1 MRPTVRQPLSV
12 TRPRLRRSS
21 LALGLALVLG
31 AASAAFAQPA
41 YPERPVRLVVPFA
54 PGGGTDL
61 IARSLAAGLA
71 QSLGQSVVVENK
83 PGAGT
88 VIGTDLVA
96 KSAPDGYTVLVATFA
111 HAVNPSLLDKLPY
124 DTDTAFAPV
133 SLIARG
139 PNVLVVSASSPWQDV
154 AQLLAAARSSPK
166 GLTFASQG
174 SGTSAHLAGEMFVS
188 LTRANLLHV
197 PYKGAGPALTDLIGG
212 QVDMMFAT
220 AAAVARQVSAGKL
233 RALAVTSTE
242 RSPVFAGIAA
252 VAETVPG
259 YAVESWYGLF
269 VPAGTP
275 AEPIRRLGEAV
286 AQSVRREEFRGRI
299 EAEGLTLS
307 AGSAIELD
315 RYVKAEAERWRLVAI
330 DMKKKGY

>member
-1 MRPTVRQPLSV
+1 MN
-12 TRPRLRRSS
+12 PRMLAAGLLIGLAQS
-21 LALGLALVLG
+21 LAPVAP
-31 AASAAFAQPA
+31 AMAQSS

-54 PGGGTDL
+54 PGGGTDQ

-139 PNVLVVSASSPWQDV
+139 PNVLVVPATSPWHDV
-154 AQLLAAARSSPK
+154 SQLLAAARSAPK
-166 GLTFASQG
+166 GLTYASQG

-188 LTRANLLHV
+188 LTRSHLLHV

-220 AAAVARQVSAGKL
+220 AAAVARHVSAGKL

-242 RSPVFAGIAA
+242 RSPVFAGIPA
-252 VAETVPG
+252 VAEVVPG

-269 VPAGTP
+269 VPAGTA
-275 AEPIRRLGEAV
+275 AEPIRRLADAV
-286 AQSVRREEFRGRI
+286 AQSVRRDDFRNKI
-299 EAEGLTLS
+299 EAEGLMVS
-307 AGSAIELD
+307 VGSGAELD
-315 RYVKAEAERWRLVAI
+315 RYVRAEAERWRLVAS
-330 DMKKKGY
+330 DMKRKGN

>member
-1 MRPTVRQPLSV
+1 MKWTVPGSCIAA
-12 TRPRLRRSS
+12 
-21 LALGLALVLG
+21 ALTCLIAFTEPV
-31 AASAAFAQPA
+31 AAQAA
-41 YPERPVRLVVPFA
+41 YPDRPVRLVVPFA
-54 PGGGTDL
+54 PGGGTDQ
-61 IARSLAAGLA
+61 IARSLAAGLSQA
-71 QSLGQSVVVENK
+71 LGQSVVVENK

-124 DTDTAFAPV
+124 DTDRAFAPV

-139 PNVLVVSASSPWQDV
+139 PNVLVVPVSSAWQSLE
-154 AQLLAAARSSPK
+154 QLLSAARAAPK

-174 SGTSAHLAGEMFVS
+174 SGTSAHLAGEMFIS
-188 LTRANLLHV
+188 LTQARLLHV

-220 AAAVARQVSAGKL
+220 AAAVARHVSAGKL

-242 RSPVFAGIAA
+242 RSPVFAGIPA
-252 VAETVPG
+252 VAEQVPG

-275 AEPIRRLGEAV
+275 PEPIRQLAEAV
-286 AQSVRREEFRGRI
+286 AQSVRRDDFRSKI
-299 EAEGLTLS
+299 EAEGLS
-307 AGSAIELD
+307 ISVGSAADLD
-315 RYVKAEAERWRLVAI
+315 RYVKAETERWRRVAS
-330 DMKKKGY
+330 DMKQKGN